1 MTRLISLAA
10 ATLVV
15 VSSFAIYGGTAAA
28 HERRMVGPYQFVV
41 GWLNE
46 PDTTLMFRGTP
57 EDYARMLSAAYGEIK
72 ARSPGSSVLLG
83 GVSGTTAK
91 DWLTRVFAT
100 SGVRAAT
107 KFDIANVHVRGGLGS
122 LPLTVTAR
130 FGTPGAYNG
139 YVMPTTTGTYT
150 FTIKGKIDT
159 LDVNEKFESGP
170 GRFGDIESTTAL
182 QYPNKVPA
190 ADELTKRLGDMQSSI
205 DQTRL
210 LSAAA
215 VIIGVVALGVAFAMS
230 RRRA

>member
-1 MTRLISLAA
+1 MTRLFSLVA

-15 VSSFAIYGGTAAA
+15 VSSFAIYSGTASA

-46 PDTTLMFRGTP
+46 PAYVGLMN
-57 EDYARMLSAAYGEIK
+57 
-72 ARSPGSSVLLG
+72 SVDLR
-83 GVSGTTAK
+83 VT
-91 DWLTRVFAT
+91 DTRVTPAKAVEGLEKT
-100 SGVRAAT
+100 LTVDLQA
-107 KFDIANVHVRGGLGS
+107 GGLAP

-139 YVMPTTTGTYT
+139 YAMPTLTGTYI
-150 FTIKGKIDT
+150 FTIRGKVDT

-190 ADELTKRLGDMQSSI
+190 ADELTRRLGDLQSGI

-210 LSAAA
+210 LSVAA
-215 VIIGVVALGVAFAMS
+215 VVIGVVALGVAFAIS

>member
-1 MTRLISLAA
+1 MTRFISFVA

-15 VSSFAIYGGTAAA
+15 VSSFAIYAGTTSA

-46 PDTTLMFRGTP
+46 P
-57 EDYARMLSAAYGEIK
+57 AYVGLVNSLDL
-72 ARSPGSSVLLG
+72 RV
-83 GVSGTTAK
+83 T
-91 DWLTRVFAT
+91 DTRVTPAKAVEGLEKT
-100 SGVRAAT
+100 LTVDLQS
-107 KFDIANVHVRGGLGS
+107 GGLAP

-139 YVMPTTTGTYT
+139 YVMPTATGTYT

-159 LDVNEKFESGP
+159 QDINEKFESGP

-190 ADELTKRLGDMQSSI
+190 ADDLTTRLGDLQSGI

-210 LSAAA
+210 LSAVA
-215 VIIGVVALGVAFAMS
+215 VVIGLVALGAAFAMS

>member
-1 MTRLISLAA
+1 MTRLISLVA

-15 VSSFAIYGGTAAA
+15 VSSFIVYGGTAAA

-46 PDTTLMFRGTP
+46 P
-57 EDYARMLSAAYGEIK
+57 AYVGLVNSLDLRI
-72 ARSPGSSVLLG
+72 S
-83 GVSGTTAK
+83 
-91 DWLTRVFAT
+91 DTRVTPAKAVEGLEKT
-100 SGVRAAT
+100 LTVDLQS
-107 KFDIANVHVRGGLGS
+107 GGLAP

-139 YVMPTTTGTYT
+139 YVMPTATGTYT

-159 LDVNEKFESGP
+159 QDVNEKFESGP

-190 ADELTKRLGDMQSSI
+190 ADDLTKRLSDLQGGI

-210 LSAAA
+210 LSAVA
-215 VIIGVVALGVAFAMS
+215 VVIGIVALGASFAMS

>member
-1 MTRLISLAA
+1 MSRLISFVA

-15 VSSFAIYGGTAAA
+15 VTSFIAFGGTAAA
-28 HERRMVGPYQFVV
+28 HERRTVGPYQFVV

-46 PDTTLMFRGTP
+46 PAYVGLMNSLDLRVT
-57 EDYARMLSAAYGEIK
+57 D
-72 ARSPGSSVLLG
+72 
-83 GVSGTTAK
+83 
-91 DWLTRVFAT
+91 TRVTPAKAVEGLEKT
-100 SGVRAAT
+100 LKVDLQT
-107 KFDIANVHVRGGLGS
+107 GGLGP
-122 LPLTVTAR
+122 LPLSVTAR

-139 YVMPTTTGTYT
+139 FAMPTATGTYV
-150 FTIKGKIDT
+150 FHIKGKVED
-159 LDVNEKFESGP
+159 LAVDEVFESGP

-190 ADELTKRLGDMQSSI
+190 ADELGKRFSDLQSSV

-215 VIIGVVALGVAFAMS
+215 VIVGLVALGMAFAMS

>member
-1 MTRLISLAA
+1 MTRLISFVA

-15 VSSFAIYGGTAAA
+15 VSSFAIYGGAASA

-46 PDTTLMFRGTP
+46 PAYVGLMNSLDLRIT
-57 EDYARMLSAAYGEIK
+57 D
-72 ARSPGSSVLLG
+72 
-83 GVSGTTAK
+83 
-91 DWLTRVFAT
+91 TRVTPAKAVEGLEKT
-100 SGVRAAT
+100 LTVDLQS
-107 KFDIANVHVRGGLGS
+107 GGLAP

-159 LDVNEKFESGP
+159 QDVNEKFESGP

-190 ADELTKRLGDMQSSI
+190 ADDLTKRLGDLQSGI

-210 LSAAA
+210 LSGVA
-215 VIIGVVALGVAFAMS
+215 VVIGIGALGAAFAMS

>member
-1 MTRLISLAA
+1 MTRLISFVA

-28 HERRMVGPYQFVV
+28 HERRTVGPYQLVV

-46 PDTTLMFRGTP
+46 P
-57 EDYARMLSAAYGEIK
+57 AYVGLVNSLDL
-72 ARSPGSSVLLG
+72 RV
-83 GVSGTTAK
+83 T
-91 DWLTRVFAT
+91 DTRVTPAKAVEGLEKT
-100 SGVRAAT
+100 LTVDLQS
-107 KFDIANVHVRGGLGS
+107 GGLAP
-122 LPLTVTAR
+122 LPLAVTAR

-139 YVMPTTTGTYT
+139 YVMPTATGTYI
-150 FTIKGKIDT
+150 FTIKGKIES

-170 GRFGDIESTTAL
+170 GRFGDIEPTTAL

-190 ADELTKRLGDMQSSI
+190 ADEVGKRLSDLQSGI

-215 VIIGVVALGVAFAMS
+215 VVIGIVALGAAFMF
-230 RRRA
+230 RRRT